1 MRSFEDEHNQAWQA
15 AVLDASYGS
24 VMLIF
29 SQLGS
34 TDLLKGDLPAADL
47 AEAREMLAAMD
58 EAELRLRLAEAVP
71 VDGN

>member
-1 MRSFEDEHNQAWQA
+1 MHSFEDEHGQTWQV

-29 SQLGS
+29 SRLGS
-34 TDLLKGDLPAADL
+34 TDLLQGDLFAADV

-58 EAELRLRLAEAVP
+58 EAELRSRLAKATP
-71 VDGN
+71 VDGG